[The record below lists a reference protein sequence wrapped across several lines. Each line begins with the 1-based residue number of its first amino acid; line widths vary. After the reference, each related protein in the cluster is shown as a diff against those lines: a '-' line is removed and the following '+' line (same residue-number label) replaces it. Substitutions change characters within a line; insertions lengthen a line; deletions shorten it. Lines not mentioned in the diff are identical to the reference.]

1 MKIKPITTSEL
12 PSCRDQ
18 ESGLYNQ
25 GHFESVLNHE
35 LVRLDRWKHPLSLV
49 LLKVPTLTSEDWS
62 VLGRL
67 LVSSLRGIDLAGRL
81 NKDKA
86 AVLLPDFHTGQAK
99 RWLASLQK
107 ELREN
112 AALAKHPYLFGLAL
126 ARPWEG
132 TQGEALLAKAEAE
145 LKPMENPLEDLEDN
159 PDDLDTSIATDE
171 RNLLF
176 DGFRALTV
184 SGCGSERND

>member
-1 MKIKPITTSEL
+1 MKSKSITTSEL

-25 GHFESVLNHE
+25 GHFKSVLNHE

-49 LLKVPTLTSEDWS
+49 LIKITGLPSEQWAT
-62 VLGRL
+62 LGRL
-67 LVSSLRGIDLAGRL
+67 LLSSLRGIDLAGRL
-81 NKDKA
+81 KKDKA
-86 AVLLPDFHTGQAK
+86 AILLPDFHTGQAK

-107 ELREN
+107 ELQGDS
-112 AALAKHPYLFGLAL
+112 ALAKYPCLFGLAL

-132 TQGEALLAKAEAE
+132 TQGEELLAMAEAE
-145 LKPMENPLEDLEDN
+145 LKTMGPPLEDLESDQ
-159 PDDLDTSIATDE
+159 DDLDTSIATGE

-176 DGFRALTV
+176 DGFRALTI
-184 SGCGSERND
+184 SGCGQGKND